1 MYKVKN
7 LQENHICEG
16 LQVEDAT
23 NEMNIIENYAPD
35 SFESSLNSTN
45 EVNASELAMKLKAEK
60 DKYSDLNK
68 QFTELWIKYSE
79 IIV

>member
-1 MYKVKN
+1 MYRVKT
-7 LQENHICEG
+7 LQENPICHG

-35 SFESSLNSTN
+35 SFESSLSSTN
-45 EVNASELAMKLKAEK
+45 EVNPLELATKLKEEK
-60 DKYSDLNK
+60 EKYSDLNK